1 MRPIPQ
7 FTGGFEVH
15 DDLRHYRPMFE
26 AIERRVLATV
36 EMAAHERL
44 RAATVIAVAGLG
56 LCLGQSGEAT
66 GWATLLNNAAA
77 QAESTSIVAVI
88 AAHAGVIFC
97 LICSAAALHTRMIHL
112 IVLAA
117 AGCAST
123 SVLAMLSIWTRQ
135 SAHDSSTLAGPGS
148 GALIGLLT
156 AVVLTGLWT
165 RLALRPERRVFT
177 Y

>member
-77 QAESTSIVAVI
+77 QAELNRPGT
-88 AAHAGVIFC
+88 GGDC
-97 LICSAAALHTRMIHL
+97 DLTRRMQ
-112 IVLAA
+112 
-117 AGCAST
+117 
-123 SVLAMLSIWTRQ
+123 IWVHQ
-135 SAHDSSTLAGPGS
+135 GSSMP
-148 GALIGLLT
+148 
-156 AVVLTGLWT
+156 
-165 RLALRPERRVFT
+165 RRVSALFGCIGT
-177 Y
+177 V